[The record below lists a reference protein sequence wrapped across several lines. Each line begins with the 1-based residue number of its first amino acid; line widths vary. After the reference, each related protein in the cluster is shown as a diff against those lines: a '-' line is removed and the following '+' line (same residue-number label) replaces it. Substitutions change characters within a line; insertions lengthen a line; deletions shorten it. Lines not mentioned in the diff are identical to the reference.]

1 MLYVEECLEVLS
13 MECPTWKKEQD
24 DAMRKSD
31 AFPLFHYFCP
41 KTGSGREKRS
51 SAHEDTF
58 TAVRPIIIYL
68 LTQHCFLAEL
78 VIVYFEAS

>member
-31 AFPLFHYFCP
+31 AFPLFHYFCL
-41 KTGSGREKRS
+41 GRPEAEERREAVHMK
-51 SAHEDTF
+51 HEDTF

-68 LTQHCFLAEL
+68 
-78 VIVYFEAS
+78 Y

>member
-31 AFPLFHYFCP
+31 AFPLFHYFCL
-41 KTGSGREKRS
+41 GRPEAEERR
-51 SAHEDTF
+51 E
-58 TAVRPIIIYL
+58 AVHMKIL
-68 LTQHCFLAEL
+68 LLQ
-78 VIVYFEAS
+78 

>member
-31 AFPLFHYFCP
+31 AFCFPPFSLFLSP
-41 KTGSGREKRS
+41 KDRKRKREERRE
-51 SAHEDTF
+51 AVHMILLLF
-58 TAVRPIIIYL
+58 TA
-68 LTQHCFLAEL
+68 
-78 VIVYFEAS
+78 

>member
-1 MLYVEECLEVLS
+1 MEEGTGWCDEEKRCFPPFSLFLS
-13 MECPTWKKEQD
+13 GAEDQPE
-24 DAMRKSD
+24 A
-31 AFPLFHYFCP
+31 
-41 KTGSGREKRS
+41 GSEREKRS

-58 TAVRPIIIYL
+58 TAVCSKAIIIYL